1 MNDTKNKLI
10 DLIDWIYMNCGSFDA
25 LIYLLPIF
33 VLFCAIYC
41 IARAV
46 WHKRKFGADFAIVRK
61 KSRLNEFIRF
71 LLVCWGVFIICGLL
85 TPTEFWKYF
94 WQCMVHGFEYNPFE
108 DFFRAPRMPNPF
120 PNLLSCILNG
130 HPEWFFHS
138 AHITDILLNI
148 SLFVTLGLAL
158 PFICKKAKL
167 LKITLIGF
175 SLSFV
180 IEIVQ
185 IFLNGRWSNIDDLLC
200 NTAGAALGYALYVL
214 MKKVFPKFTAKCKL
228 SANDVFQNLSN
239 SDVQSDQP

>member
-10 DLIDWIYMNCGSFDA
+10 DLIDWIYKNCGSIDI

-33 VLFCAIYC
+33 VLLCAIYC
-41 IARAV
+41 IARAL
-46 WHKRKFGADFAIVRK
+46 WHKRKFGDNFAIVRK
-61 KSRLNEFIRF
+61 KSLLNEFIRF

-85 TPTEFWKYF
+85 TPTEFWNYF
-94 WQCMVHGFEYNPFE
+94 WRCMVQGLEYNPFE

-120 PNLLSCILNG
+120 PYLLSCILNG
-130 HPEWFFHS
+130 HPEWFFRS
-138 AHITDILLNI
+138 AQITDILLNI
-148 SLFVTLGLAL
+148 LLFVPLGLAL

-185 IFLNGRWSNIDDLLC
+185 IFLNGRSSNIDDLLC

-228 SANDVFQNLSN
+228 SANNVFRELSN
-239 SDVQSDQP
+239 SDTQSDQP